1 MTYPLG
7 YPLALSSP
15 PGFCLQSDA
24 PACTSDDDSCAH
36 MCTNMR
42 TPTRGGR
49 AVATRFRQGL
59 PERDIEVVASIGR
72 YKYLSAKQIEELHFF
87 AHATPLTG
95 ARTCRRVLK
104 RLTKA
109 GVLWRLARRIGGLR
123 AGSVSYVYAL
133 TTLGFRI
140 LDDTSAARGRRY
152 EPSEEFLD
160 HTLAIAQL
168 AVELHR
174 LARTEDGIDLL
185 DLDPEPG
192 CWRRFTAGLEG
203 VQTLKPDLSVSLRA
217 TDYEYHWFVEVDLST
232 HSATAVVHKCQMY
245 NRYWSTGIEQDRS
258 GLFPRVL
265 IVTPNVRRASVL
277 ERAIGSARH
286 LSTKLFAV
294 TTTADAMECLTGA
307 AS

>member
-1 MTYPLG
+1 MTYPLD
-7 YPLALSSP
+7 YPFALSSP
-15 PGFCLQSDA
+15 PGICLQSGT
-24 PACTSDDDSCAH
+24 PACISDDDSCAL

-49 AVATRFRQGL
+49 ALAARLRQRL
-59 PERDIEVVASIGR
+59 PERDIEVVASIER

-87 AHATPLTG
+87 DHATPLTG

-109 GVLWRLARRIGGLR
+109 GVLWRLDRRVGGIR

-133 TTLGFRI
+133 TTLGYRI
-140 LDDTSAARGRRY
+140 LDDASAARGRRH

-160 HTLAIAQL
+160 HTLEVAQL
-168 AVELHR
+168 AVNLHH
-174 LARTEDGIDLL
+174 LARDGRIDLVKIA
-185 DLDPEPG
+185 PEPD

-203 VQTLKPDLSVSLRA
+203 VQILKPDLSVALRVS
-217 TDYEYHWFVEVDLST
+217 DYEYHWFIEVDLST
-232 HSATAVVHKCQMY
+232 HSAIAVVRKCQLY
-245 NRYWSTGIEQDRS
+245 HRYWTTGIEQDRS

-294 TTTADAMECLTGA
+294 TTTADAMECLAGA